1 MSFLWHWEKDVFFP
15 VAVGEQTFFCCELI
29 TDCRSSQQFYTMLGC
44 SLLIRASGDFLLL
57 VKCCARNPLINI
69 ELNHKWWGQKRG
81 LSTNS
86 SVVTYD
92 RLPYGKR
99 NHNDHWFE
107 WKIKLFHFSWNYAIF
122 FFVLYLL
129 PPCKWFFL
137 DSLWFGWNEHTFA
150 RRQKKTITA
159 IPPIETMTA
168 VYDGEVLPLT
178 KVSRNEM
185 GAYLCN
191 ISAII
196 HTIYLFTYWAIRY
209 FCFVYIILQVSVSMR

>member
-1 MSFLWHWEKDVFFP
+1 MALREGCFFP
-15 VAVGEQTFFCCELI
+15 SCCWWTNIFLLRTHHRLQKFSKILHNVGVFI
-29 TDCRSSQQFYTMLGC
+29 R
-44 SLLIRASGDFLLL
+44 LIRASGDFLLL
-57 VKCCARNPLINI
+57 LKCCARNPLINI

-92 RLPYGKR
+92 RLSYGKR